1 MISAFFHHLSQ
12 SVSGGSIITHRSDEE
27 LAYLFDWL
35 EKGFTASAPE
45 EPVAH
50 EVDPSRIKEIIQQC
64 TRCSGAA
71 GKKMPFGSGSNGI
84 MIVLNLPDK
93 VSSVDMKQYRSGANE
108 LMKKMMS
115 AIGVNAGECYIT
127 SMIKCQSECFARP
140 SEMFS
145 ECAEM
150 LRGEIAEAQP
160 KAVIVMGAMS
170 PLMRMSKEFPAA
182 RWFTIDHPVT
192 LLKNPDMKRA
202 AWNTLLLVKEFLGKA
217 PE

>member
-1 MISAFFHHLSQ
+1 MISTFFHYLSQ
-12 SVSGGSIITHRSDEE
+12 SVAKGSVVTHRSDEE
-27 LAYLFDWL
+27 LLYLVNWL
-35 EKGFTASAPE
+35 DKGFSAPEPE

-50 EVDPSRIKEIIQQC
+50 EVDQFRIKEIIQKC
-64 TRCSGAA
+64 TRCNGAA

-84 MIVLNLPDK
+84 MIILNLPDK

-115 AIGVNAGECYIT
+115 AINVHADECYIT
-127 SMIKCQSECFARP
+127 SMIKCQSDCFARP
-140 SEMFS
+140 SEMFF

-150 LRGEIAEAQP
+150 LRGEIAEAVP
-160 KAVIVMGAMS
+160 KAVVVMGAMS
-170 PLMRMSKEFPAA
+170 PLMRMSKEFPSV

-192 LLKNPDMKRA
+192 LLKNPDMKRG
-202 AWNTLLLVKEFLGKA
+202 AWNTLLLVKEFLEKA